1 MLAPEPLGEVA
12 GSSGL
17 PMKRSAPMP
26 LQRRAVAAVERA
38 EMPMSTESGK
48 RSRSRV
54 MSWTPLSPGR
64 NTSTT
69 ATSRAPACCTSA
81 SASSALPTA
90 TVR

>member
-1 MLAPEPLGEVA
+1 
-12 GSSGL
+12 
-17 PMKRSAPMP
+17 MKSVAPMP
-26 LQRRAVAAVERA
+26 LHRRAVAAVESA
-38 EMPMSTESGK
+38 EMPISTESGK

-54 MSWTPLSPGR
+54 MSCTPLSPGR

-69 ATSRAPACCTSA
+69 AMSSAPACSSSA